1 MSVKKETRKVLIVD
15 QDADSSQ
22 RLSHQLQ
29 FIDYETKAL
38 SSPEL
43 LDSLGDLSIY
53 SSILIA
59 NFHGIV
65 PWAKGLRAKHENCPP
80 LVLLLGNQPADISQ
94 EEIDENFVGC
104 LKSDIRYASL
114 SDLLHKS
121 KVRGTANTTPS
132 KEGTQNPELF
142 RSLVGNSRSVQRVR
156 KMIDQVAPTEATVL
170 ILGESGTGK
179 EVVCP

>member
-65 PWAKGLRAKHENCPP
+65 PWAKGLRAKHEKLPTSCP
-80 LVLLLGNQPADISQ
+80 
-94 EEIDENFVGC
+94 
-104 LKSDIRYASL
+104 AS
-114 SDLLHKS
+114 
-121 KVRGTANTTPS
+121 G
-132 KEGTQNPELF
+132 
-142 RSLVGNSRSVQRVR
+142 
-156 KMIDQVAPTEATVL
+156 
-170 ILGESGTGK
+170 
-179 EVVCP
+179 